1 MQLCDVETGN
11 VFYDKIRFIYVQLP
25 LFTKSLDM
33 VDNRMEKWLFL
44 LQNLQHL
51 QKDVVEDNFVE
62 PLFKEV
68 VHLAEVV
75 NMTKEQKLG
84 YDASWKRY
92 NDYHNTI
99 DYAKKAGLQKGIEIG
114 RQQGMQ
120 KGIEQGMQ
128 KGRLEGKREGRQEGR
143 LEGIEQGMQKGRL
156 EGRQEEQ
163 LRTAKKL
170 LSLNVPVDTI
180 AKATGLSH
188 QQILTLQE
196 K

>member
-1 MQLCDVETGN
+1 
-11 VFYDKIRFIYVQLP
+11 
-25 LFTKSLDM
+25 
-33 VDNRMEKWLFL
+33 MEKWLFL
-44 LQNLQHL
+44 LQNLQPL
-51 QKDVVEDNFVE
+51 KKDVVEDNFVE

-114 RQQGMQ
+114 RQQGIEQGMQ

-128 KGRLEGKREGRQEGR
+128 KGRLEGKQ
-143 LEGIEQGMQKGRL
+143 

-163 LRTAKKL
+163 LRTAKNL
-170 LSLNVPVDTI
+170 LSLKVPVDTI